1 MEIKQLEYFVT
12 AVDCGS
18 LNQASQQLYTTQPNV
33 SRVLAGLEKELCTEL
48 LVRSSKGIRMTPQG
62 ELLYGHAMNILKHT
76 NIIRS
81 MTGKQHAPRF
91 SVSGYRSSILAKILT
106 EIYMEDCVKDEQ
118 IQDVPMKG
126 IQSKGVQIQDK
137 NVRNMKLKSED
148 PEFMEKE
155 TVEFEYHEGTVEEIT
170 DNVAEHLS
178 EIGIVYFAE
187 KQMKCFQHIMEH
199 KKLKFYLLDRR
210 RFCIYM
216 GKNHPLYGRE
226 SLEFSELKKL
236 KFVGEVQD
244 FFAMEHHIESVSVGE
259 FTSEHMEQIFTTNS
273 DYVIHNLLLHSDV
286 CCMGIEFVSSDYQK
300 SEIRGIPVE
309 GCEPFLAIGYV
320 ASEKME
326 LSVYARRYLEKLKQ
340 YLKTL

>member
-1 MEIKQLEYFVT
+1 MIMEIKQLEYFVT

-118 IQDVPMKG
+118 IQDENAQKME
-126 IQSKGVQIQDK
+126 
-137 NVRNMKLKSED
+137 LKSVE
-148 PEFMEKE
+148 PNLREKE

-170 DNVAEHLS
+170 DNVAAHLS

-199 KKLKFYLLDRR
+199 KKLKFYPLDRR

-216 GKNHPLYGRE
+216 GKNHPLYERK
-226 SLEFSELKKL
+226 SLEFTELKKL

-259 FTSEHMEQIFTTNS
+259 FTSEHMEQVFTTNS

-309 GCEPFLAIGYV
+309 GCEPFLVIGYV

-326 LSVYARRYLEKLKQ
+326 LSVHARRYLEKLKQ
-340 YLKTL
+340 QLKVL